1 MKHLKVV
8 YCNFLFLKY
17 CNMNKVKQNELF
29 TFQTGAVLIDRSTI
43 LSNRFTRM
51 SYVWEASDIAD
62 LEVVP
67 WMWRW
72 SIDDDQLP
80 TKKKN

>member
-8 YCNFLFLKY
+8 YCNFLSVKH

-29 TFQTGAVLIDRSTI
+29 RFQTGAVSIARSTI
-43 LSNRFTRM
+43 RFTRI

-67 WMWRW
+67 LM
-72 SIDDDQLP
+72 
-80 TKKKN
+80 